1 MNDYYLTHDLFDP
14 FDPIDLSFEAVS
26 GMGTLTPSKAYDK
39 YRKSASQLALVKS
52 KHEQS
57 GMGTGARGIH
67 ESDEVDEN
75 GGFEVGGGNDRQ
87 DFLHTFS
94 PAILYLWEIAEGHD
108 LLETVLQKI
117 NVEHHLD
124 NGVSPEIVTEKKE
137 KSKKKKDTDHEFM
150 KKMFASVNDT
160 NMALFAHN
168 VETMKGA
175 QRDLRRELELAED
188 HLDDAE
194 EEGNKR
200 KVQRKKRRV
209 AELRVMLDEHNAHM
223 NSYIQNYQTE
233 N

>member
-1 MNDYYLTHDLFDP
+1 
-14 FDPIDLSFEAVS
+14 
-26 GMGTLTPSKAYDK
+26 
-39 YRKSASQLALVKS
+39 
-52 KHEQS
+52 
-57 GMGTGARGIH
+57 
-67 ESDEVDEN
+67 
-75 GGFEVGGGNDRQ
+75 
-87 DFLHTFS
+87 
-94 PAILYLWEIAEGHD
+94 
-108 LLETVLQKI
+108 
-117 NVEHHLD
+117 
-124 NGVSPEIVTEKKE
+124 
-137 KSKKKKDTDHEFM
+137 M

-160 NMALFAHN
+160 NTALFAHN

-194 EEGNKR
+194 EEGNNER